1 MGHRVTTLNVNT
13 IEPAGATLTIGAD
26 GDSVVLADD
35 VKSNTYKDA
44 GGNTL
49 FVSNGSGV
57 LSSVNSGFGDSLKL
71 LSTQTASRSA
81 SIEFTSGIDSTY
93 KEYVFKFIN
102 LHPGA
107 TSPDFL
113 FGTNAVGETGFNEV
127 ITSTFFEAYHTESD
141 SAAALSYVAGYDLAQ
156 GVGSYGTY
164 QILHYSVGSTSD
176 NSVVGELHLLNPA
189 STTYV
194 KHFYAKIH
202 TGVGANATT
211 VYVAGY
217 INTTAAID
225 EIKFL
230 MRSGNIDAGKIKMWG
245 VK

>member
-1 MGHRVTTLNVNT
+1 MTSTLKTNA
-13 IEPAGATLTIGAD
+13 IEPEGATTNLVIGESGQNTVISNNDIRAN
-26 GDSVVLADD
+26 VLQ
-35 VKSNTYKDA
+35 DA
-44 GGNTL
+44 GGNAVFT
-49 FVSNGSGV
+49 SNGSGV
-57 LSSVNSGFGDSLKL
+57 LSGVNSGFGSAMVL
-71 LSTQTASRSA
+71 LSTQTASSSA

-93 KEYVFKFIN
+93 KEYVFKFYN

-164 QILHYSVGSTSD
+164 QILHYSVGSASD
-176 NSVVGELHLLNPA
+176 NSVVGELHLFNPA

-211 VYVAGY
+211 AYVAGY

-230 MRSGNIDAGKIKMWG
+230 MRIGNIDAGKIKMYG
-245 VK
+245 VA